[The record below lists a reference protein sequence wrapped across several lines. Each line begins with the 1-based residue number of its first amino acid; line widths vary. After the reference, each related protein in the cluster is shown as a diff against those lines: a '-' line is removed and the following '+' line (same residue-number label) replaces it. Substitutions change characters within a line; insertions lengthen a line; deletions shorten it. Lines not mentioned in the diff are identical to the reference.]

1 MKIPDD
7 LRYTLNDEWIRVQGD
22 SAEVG
27 ISDHAQDQLSDIVYL
42 EIHPATGDALKAG
55 APFAAVESVKAAAD
69 VYMPVDG
76 EILEGNDTLKE
87 APEKIN
93 SDPYGEAW
101 IIKIKLADPSQV
113 EGLMDAAAYKKHIE
127 EREA

>member
-7 LRYTLNDEWIRVQGD
+7 LRYTINDEWIRVQGD

-42 EIHPATGDALKAG
+42 EIHPAKGDALKAG

-101 IIKIKLADPSQV
+101 IIKIKLADPGQV